1 MRPTRSKG
9 CVDGVFLRPNEVDIC
24 IVCLLLFIHGIVGES
39 RVNSSI
45 FLMLQFV
52 MVHTHTHGAALGDS
66 LLIVQAVHFRDAF
79 QCFLDNYFVSEAQ
92 SFSETKEKDIYYV
105 LRHNPT
111 YWVVGG
117 QRD

>member
-24 IVCLLLFIHGIVGES
+24 IVCLLLIKLFIHGIVGES

-45 FLMLQFV
+45 FLMLPFV
-52 MVHTHTHGAALGDS
+52 MVHTHGAALGDS

-79 QCFLDNYFVSEAQ
+79 QCFLDNYFVNEA
-92 SFSETKEKDIYYV
+92 
-105 LRHNPT
+105 
-111 YWVVGG
+111 
-117 QRD
+117 

>member
-1 MRPTRSKG
+1 
-9 CVDGVFLRPNEVDIC
+9 
-24 IVCLLLFIHGIVGES
+24 
-39 RVNSSI
+39 
-45 FLMLQFV
+45 MLPFV

-79 QCFLDNYFVSEAQ
+79 QCFLDNYFVNEAQ
-92 SFSETKEKDIYYV
+92 SFSETKERTYI